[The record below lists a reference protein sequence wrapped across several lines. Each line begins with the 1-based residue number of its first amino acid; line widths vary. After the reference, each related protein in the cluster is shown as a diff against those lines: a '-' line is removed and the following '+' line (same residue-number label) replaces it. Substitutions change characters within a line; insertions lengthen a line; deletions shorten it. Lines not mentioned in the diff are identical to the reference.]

1 MTFFH
6 LKLAKIIILMMI
18 YEYFE
23 SELFEKQMKA
33 FNSFHLIS
41 NAMIGSSHLIIEF
54 FYKQSSMSYYL

>member
-18 YEYFE
+18 CEYFE

-33 FNSFHLIS
+33 FNIFHLIS

-54 FYKQSSMSYYL
+54 FL